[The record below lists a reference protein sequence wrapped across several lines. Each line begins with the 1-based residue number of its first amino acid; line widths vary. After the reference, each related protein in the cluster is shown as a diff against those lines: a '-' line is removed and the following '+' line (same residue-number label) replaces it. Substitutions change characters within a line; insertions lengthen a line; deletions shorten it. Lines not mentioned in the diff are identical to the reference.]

1 MSKKNEA
8 HQAQKFAQ
16 RLIAILS
23 GKTFKSSEES
33 YGELIIGFIFF
44 FGGIWLLFSYFT
56 S

>member
-8 HQAQKFAQ
+8 QEAQKFSQ

-23 GKTFKSSEES
+23 GKSFKSSEES
-33 YGELIIGFIFF
+33 YGELIIGFAFF
-44 FGGIWLLFSYFT
+44 FGGIWLLISYFT